1 VIGVSSLGPT
11 TTKADYSNYGTEQT
25 DVSAPGG
32 YFRDGFGTPSYRSV
46 TNLILSAY
54 PESLAR
60 ASGSLDPDGS
70 SHDPFVVRDCEHG
83 VCAYYQYLQGTS
95 MAAPHATGVAAL
107 VVSKYGHPD
116 PCHPG
121 LFLPAA
127 ATGSLLRATA
137 TRHDCPT
144 PRLQSYADVGR
155 TPDYDALCQ
164 GGSSEGRA
172 ALRHHLHRGRR
183 ILDPLPFDHLHR
195 RQTPNLR
202 HSRPPPLAPP
212 LAISDRHYLLGR
224 RSSRDGNTAPASPP
238 IHHSACIRY
247 SRDRADVMRVS

>member
-1 VIGVSSLGPT
+1 MIGVSSLGPT

-116 PCHPG
+116 PRHPG

-172 ALRHHLHRGRR
+172 ALRHPSSPRSPDPGPATSRSPSPPADSKSQTVPPAAISATSCHLRP
-183 ILDPLPFDHLHR
+183 PLPPWA
-195 RQTPNLR
+195 TVEP
-202 HSRPPPLAPP
+202 
-212 LAISDRHYLLGR
+212 
-224 RSSRDGNTAPASPP
+224 
-238 IHHSACIRY
+238 
-247 SRDRADVMRVS
+247 